1 MGDADQAKKL
11 TVDRGMRWKMMVAM
25 VGMIVAL
32 VVLLTLL
39 QVNAQRSSLKGALA
53 MHSAFLDEQVNKRAA
68 RAADQMTGHIQNL
81 IATQRLPLAKEF
93 LQDVV
98 RDIGNLRYVILMQ
111 GTRPRVAIG
120 ANLGD
125 ELQQY
130 ILSGSVSEFAAGQ
143 QQRMHHHFKI
153 DGHAFMEMVVPIMI
167 QQQQWGVLRLGFS
180 LDELN
185 ALLNRSQAYI
195 DGEIKQAVLN
205 SSLTSLLF
213 LLLGALAI
221 YYFARRWTDPIQQL
235 VHFSHQL
242 AGGDFT
248 ATPHISTRTDDEIG
262 LLVAALEEMADS
274 LRHSYAQLEEH
285 SHLLEETVEER
296 TRELARARDK
306 ALAAAQAKSDF
317 LANMSHEIRTP
328 MNAVIGMAHL
338 AMDGAEDGQQ
348 RDYLNK
354 ILTASETLLVI
365 INDILDFSKVEAGKM
380 QLEAMDFQLSDTL
393 ANLATISEVE
403 AKAKGLEVL
412 FDYPADL
419 PVLHGDSMR
428 LGQVLL
434 NLVNNAV
441 KFTAK
446 GQVKVSVVVLEQ
458 SDAWVD
464 LEFSVEDCGIGMTAA
479 QQQQL
484 FQAFTQADTSIT
496 RNYGGTGL
504 GLAICKQLVELMQG
518 TIGVESKP
526 GEGSRFY
533 FHIPF
538 ALGSSKANALP
549 VVDKTL
555 EPEAMLALHG
565 ARLLLVEDN
574 EINRQV
580 TEGLLA
586 RVGISLSIAHD
597 GQQAV
602 EAVFGDGFIDEF
614 DGVLM
619 DMQMPVMDGLE
630 AARLIR
636 ADAQFADLPMIAMT
650 ANATDTD
657 RDLCLEAGMNDYI
670 SKPIDPDQLYATL
683 IRWIRISQVKAAEH
697 LAPVNITNETEADVY
712 DFDALSGLDVAAGL
726 ERVGGDAAVYRSIL
740 CKFHASQADSLK
752 RIVDAEAAG
761 DRPLAIQLAH
771 ALKGVAGNIAA
782 TELHAAVETLES
794 QLHAG
799 ERLDETVL
807 ARASGLLDSLVASL
821 NRWLQ
826 ANPPSRM
833 QAPMTDGQSVAIMIG
848 RMREMLAEYNGDAVD
863 LMDALAEALDGLG
876 CEVEIRALRQHLSC
890 YDFDAASADLAAI
903 AARCVPGA

>member
-1 MGDADQAKKL
+1 
-11 TVDRGMRWKMMVAM
+11 MVAM
-25 VGMIVAL
+25 VGMTVAL
-32 VVLLTLL
+32 VLLLTLL

-53 MHSAFLDEQVNKRAA
+53 MHSAFLDEQVNKRAGK
-68 RAADQMTGHIQNL
+68 AADQMTGHIQNL
-81 IATQRLPLAKEF
+81 IATQRLLLAKEF

-98 RDIGNLRYVILMQ
+98 RDIDNLRYVILMR
-111 GTRPRVAIG
+111 GNKPRVAIG
-120 ANLGD
+120 ANLGE
-125 ELQQY
+125 ELKQY

-185 ALLNRSQAYI
+185 ALLDRSQSYI

-235 VHFSHQL
+235 VHFSHKL

-274 LRHSYAQLEEH
+274 LRLSYAQLEEH
-285 SHLLEETVEER
+285 SHLLEDTVEER

-338 AMDGAEDGQQ
+338 AKDSAEDGQQ

-354 ILTASETLLVI
+354 ILTASETLLII

-380 QLEAMDFQLSDTL
+380 SLEAIDFQLSNTL
-393 ANLATISEVE
+393 ANLVTVSEIE
-403 AKAKGLEVL
+403 AKAKGLAVL
-412 FDYPADL
+412 VNYPADL

-441 KFTAK
+441 KFTAQ

-458 SDAWVD
+458 SDAMID
-464 LEFSVEDCGIGMTAA
+464 LEFSVEDRGIGMTEA

-518 TIGVESKP
+518 DIGVQSKP

-533 FHIPF
+533 FHVPF
-538 ALGSSKANALP
+538 ALGGTKANALQ
-549 VVDKTL
+549 VEDQAL
-555 EPEAMLALHG
+555 EPEAMQALHG

-602 EAVFGDGFIDEF
+602 DAVFADAF

-630 AARLIR
+630 AARRIR
-636 ADAQFADLPMIAMT
+636 AEAQFADLPIIAMT
-650 ANATDTD
+650 ANAMDAD
-657 RDLCLEAGMNDYI
+657 REQCLEAGMNDYI

-697 LAPVNITNETEADVY
+697 LVPVNITNETEADVY
-712 DFDALSGLDVAAGL
+712 DFNVFSGLDVAAGL
-726 ERVGGDAAVYRSIL
+726 QRVGGDAAVYRSIL

-799 ERLDETVL
+799 ERLDETVV

-821 NRWLQ
+821 NSWLQ
-826 ANPPSRM
+826 ANPPSRV
-833 QAPMTDGQSVAIMIG
+833 QASLADGQSVATMIG

-863 LMDALAEALDGLG
+863 LMDALAEALDGLE
-876 CEVEIRALRQHLSC
+876 CDAEIRALRQHLSG

-903 AARCVPGA
+903 AMRCIPSA